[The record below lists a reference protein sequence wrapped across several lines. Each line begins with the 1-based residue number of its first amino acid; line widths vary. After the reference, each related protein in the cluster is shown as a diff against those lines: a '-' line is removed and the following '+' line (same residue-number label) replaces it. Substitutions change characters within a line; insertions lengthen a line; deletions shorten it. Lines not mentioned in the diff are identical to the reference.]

1 MHEMAYVRNVVDTVN
16 KYAEK
21 ENVAE
26 VKAVYLTIGMSRD
39 IVEEYFQGL
48 FQFLARGTVAE
59 HAEIVIRRLPLTVK
73 CNQCGMIFPLNVR
86 DESTWHCPACK
97 AEHDYKVHTGMEFTI
112 DRIDVRAKDEQGLA
126 QEGQPA
132 QGQPQAEKAAE

>member
-26 VKAVYLTIGMSRD
+26 VRAVYLTIGMSRD

-112 DRIDVRAKDEQGLA
+112 DRIDVRAKDDGDEA
-126 QEGQPA
+126 QPA
-132 QGQPQAEKAAE
+132 GEKPAETQAVAE

>member
-16 KYAEK
+16 KYAER
-21 ENVAE
+21 ENVA
-26 VKAVYLTIGMSRD
+26 AVYLTIGMSRD

-132 QGQPQAEKAAE
+132 QGQPQEEKAAE

>member
-26 VKAVYLTIGMSRD
+26 VRAVYLTIGMSRD

-112 DRIDVRAKDEQGLA
+112 DRIDVRAKDEA
-126 QEGQPA
+126 DEAQPA
-132 QGQPQAEKAAE
+132 GEKPAETQAVAE